1 MQKEFIGEGSLEKI
15 QEIIDSTKAKRIFL
29 VTGKKSFSLSGA
41 KQVLDCLLKDKKV
54 VIFDDFQSN
63 PELND
68 VAKGVSLLR
77 CNNSDLVIAVGG
89 GSVLDMAKLVNIL
102 TVQNKSDFVD
112 IIKKSDLIISKGLPL
127 VAIPTTAGSGSQATH
142 FAVVYVGKHKYSLS
156 HDYLLPDYVIV
167 DSTLSYRTSKK
178 VAASS
183 AMDALSQAIESY
195 WSLNATHESQS
206 YALDAIKL
214 ILSSIDLAVNSKN
227 KVAMQAMSLASH
239 LSGKAINITKTTAPH
254 AISYTLTSDFNI
266 PHGYAVASLLAPVA
280 YVSFNNASNKYKDVL
295 NEVFE
300 LFDCRSVD
308 EFCKVWRKLMQNCG
322 LHPKLEDSNV
332 PLDKLDFIV
341 DNVNL
346 ERLKGHPV
354 LLRRL
359 DLERIVRMAIT
370 GY

>member
-1 MQKEFIGEGSLEKI
+1 MQKEFIGKDSLKKI
-15 QEIIDSTKAKRIFL
+15 QEIIDRTDTKNIFL
-29 VTGKKSFSLSGA
+29 VTGRESFSLSGA
-41 KQVLDCLLKDKKV
+41 KKALNNLLKGRKV
-54 VIFDDFQSN
+54 IIFDSFQSS
-63 PELND
+63 PQLED
-68 VAKGVSLLR
+68 VEQGVSLLR
-77 CNNSDLVIAVGG
+77 HNHSDLVVAIGG
-89 GSVLDMAKLVNIL
+89 GSVIDMAKLINIL
-102 TVQNKSDFVD
+102 VAQSDMDLFD
-112 IIKKSDLIISKGLPL
+112 IIKNPNLIKNKGIPL

-142 FAVVYVGKHKYSLS
+142 FAVAYVEKRKYSLA

-167 DSTLSYRTSKK
+167 DPVLSYKTSKK
-178 VAASS
+178 VAAIS
-183 AMDALSQAIESY
+183 AMDALCQAIESY

-214 ILSSIDLAVNSKN
+214 ILGSINLAVNSKD
-227 KVAMQAMSLASH
+227 KVAMQTMSLASH

-254 AISYTLTSDFNI
+254 AISYTLTSDFDI

-280 YVSFNNASNKYKDVL
+280 YVSFNNASNKYKDVM

-308 EFCKVWRKLMQNCG
+308 EFCKIWRQLMQNCG
-322 LHPKLEDSNV
+322 LNSKLEDSNV
-332 PLDKLDFIV
+332 PLNKLGFIV

-354 LLRRL
+354 LLTRL